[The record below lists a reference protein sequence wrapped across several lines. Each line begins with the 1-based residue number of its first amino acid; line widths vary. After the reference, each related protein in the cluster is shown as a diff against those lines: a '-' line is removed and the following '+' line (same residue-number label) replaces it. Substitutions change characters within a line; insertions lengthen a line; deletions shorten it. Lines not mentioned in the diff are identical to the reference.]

1 MDNASEKFSEL
12 IDQIQFND
20 AKVPVIQNYAAEANT
35 YAQEIKEV
43 LKKQMTGAVQW
54 TKTVEKLINSE
65 EGIQEILE
73 LGPSKVLNG
82 LVKKQN
88 RRFPV
93 KSIQSKD
100 DLTALIPETSKA

>member
-1 MDNASEKFSEL
+1 M
-12 IDQIQFND
+12 
-20 AKVPVIQNYAAEANT
+20 P
-35 YAQEIKEV
+35 
-43 LKKQMTGAVQW
+43 GAVQW